1 MELFA
6 ESIVEDAALAWL
18 EALGYGVLHGP
29 DIANGEPA
37 SERGDPNYR
46 DVVLEQRLRQA
57 LVRLNPELPSEALED
72 AFRKLTRTDAAML
85 IERNRAV
92 HRMMVDGV
100 NVEYRRKGGSIAGA
114 QAKVI
119 DFDGPRTTIGLPSI
133 SSRFQRGS
141 TSGDLISSCS

>member
-57 LVRLNPELPSEALED
+57 LR
-72 AFRKLTRTDAAML
+72 
-85 IERNRAV
+85 
-92 HRMMVDGV
+92 
-100 NVEYRRKGGSIAGA
+100 
-114 QAKVI
+114 
-119 DFDGPRTTIGLPSI
+119 
-133 SSRFQRGS
+133 
-141 TSGDLISSCS
+141 